1 MVRTLGRQLP
11 TQPDAGAGSTHTRP
25 NANPGPSAEWTLQW
39 YQKSPGFA
47 NLIECDCPGSSLG
60 QNQLFLS
67 DEAAW
72 RSIVIRQAQNL
83 EEHRGLPTHTKLLDL
98 EG

>member
-1 MVRTLGRQLP
+1 M
-11 TQPDAGAGSTHTRP
+11 
-25 NANPGPSAEWTLQW
+25 
-39 YQKSPGFA
+39 
-47 NLIECDCPGSSLG
+47 IECDCPGSSLG